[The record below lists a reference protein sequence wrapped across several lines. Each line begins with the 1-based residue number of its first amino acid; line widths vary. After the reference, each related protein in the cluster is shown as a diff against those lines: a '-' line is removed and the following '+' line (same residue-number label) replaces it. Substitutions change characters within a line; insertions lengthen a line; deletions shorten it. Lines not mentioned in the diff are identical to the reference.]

1 MANTQ
6 TAGAQAPA
14 VDEAALEE
22 MNRLLFDA
30 PIAELAQSQGIS
42 IDEAVKL
49 RVEKSVEAAPL
60 PIKISVRPIAPKGT
74 LLGFAEVN
82 IGGMVIDDFKVVNGK
97 NGVFLAEPS
106 RADETSP
113 SGFRKTARIYGQGL
127 REQLNTLAVEGYR
140 AAVEQLRARADAVLA
155 EPAPPSIKEQ
165 MTRAAKAAE
174 KQNAERPAPPK
185 AKESRDDR

>member
-1 MANTQ
+1 MATTQ

-22 MNRLLFDA
+22 MRRLIFDA
-30 PIAELAQSQGIS
+30 PIEELAQAQGIS

-49 RVEKSVEAAPL
+49 RVEKSLEAAPL
-60 PIKISVRPIAPKGT
+60 PIKMTVRPIAPRGT

-82 IGGMVIDDFKVVNGK
+82 IGGLVIDDFKVVNGK

-106 RADETSP
+106 RPDNSTP
-113 SGFRKTARIYGQGL
+113 SGFRRAARIYGHAL
-127 REQLNTLAVEGYR
+127 REQLNTLALEGYR

-155 EPAPPSIKEQ
+155 EPAPAPIKEQ
-165 MTRAAKAAE
+165 MAQAGKEAAKHNAA
-174 KQNAERPAPPK
+174 RPAPSK